1 MSPSRPRKSSAD
13 VCTTRAKPNRK
24 AKDKNARLFCAPID
38 SKIQPRHA
46 ADLALNELHCQGGAA
61 C

>member
-1 MSPSRPRKSSAD
+1 MSPSRPEKSGAD

-24 AKDKNARLFCAPID
+24 AKDKNAHLFFAVID

-46 ADLALNELHCQGGAA
+46 ADLALNEVHVQGGGA